1 MIDFSKISK
10 NLIGVSLVS
19 AVMIFWL
26 GSRYLTDTYTQ
37 YSDSRELR
45 QSVIPEILLFDVAHS
60 LSEERDGIQRTLVST
75 TQHEDAFSALDQ
87 SRQQIRDGFKDAL
100 HEIMLTPPAESVD
113 VLRLLEEIE
122 DGFSRLSLS
131 SIIIKSQ
138 LYVPVAERDEY
149 VRMQLFENY
158 NGLIS
163 SVNAL
168 RKKIHVL
175 PDKNYVEVLSAHQL
189 KSSLWTLNDSV
200 NQVSILVETFLN
212 THKNEAIDSL
222 NVDALALRIFQQHDH
237 ALQAFSSLKEVVQ
250 TTSVDSFSDQELA
263 NLKARYESD
272 FQAVSK
278 QHLLSPREAMNPS
291 ELLTQ
296 WLEVSNDI
304 EQDVGLLVSSALSNT
319 VSTANSIRRGAI
331 ASLFINAAL
340 VLLSTALACLLYTSP
355 SPRDATLSRMPSSA

>member
-60 LSEERDGIQRTLVST
+60 LSEERDDIQRTLVST

-149 VRMQLFENY
+149 VLS
-158 NGLIS
+158 LIH
-163 SVNAL
+163 
-168 RKKIHVL
+168 I
-175 PDKNYVEVLSAHQL
+175 
-189 KSSLWTLNDSV
+189 
-200 NQVSILVETFLN
+200 
-212 THKNEAIDSL
+212 
-222 NVDALALRIFQQHDH
+222 
-237 ALQAFSSLKEVVQ
+237 
-250 TTSVDSFSDQELA
+250 
-263 NLKARYESD
+263 
-272 FQAVSK
+272 
-278 QHLLSPREAMNPS
+278 
-291 ELLTQ
+291 
-296 WLEVSNDI
+296 
-304 EQDVGLLVSSALSNT
+304 
-319 VSTANSIRRGAI
+319 
-331 ASLFINAAL
+331 
-340 VLLSTALACLLYTSP
+340 
-355 SPRDATLSRMPSSA
+355 